1 MSDCVEGFT
10 VWTTIFVHLSARME
24 TFMLGIT
31 RWHVFKVVAAILCI
45 AGFTWLGMAYLIPAP
60 PSQIT
65 IATSPKGEHYHALGT
80 HYQGIAAGSEL
91 KVELRETGGAKEN
104 LRLLNDPNS
113 GIQIGFM
120 QGGISNSR
128 LAPELMSLGRIDHQI
143 FWLFSMGDTLT
154 DLSQL
159 KGKRIG
165 LGAEGSGDRAV
176 CEKILAVAG
185 ITYDN
190 TTLQTVDPETV
201 INNLDGGA
209 IDAVFRNFSPE
220 SPVLDALLRDSR
232 YHLMNFTEAE
242 ALTRIF
248 PYLVR
253 LVLPRGAID
262 LQRKLPISDTA
273 LIATTNVLMVRK
285 EVHPAIVDLLAQ
297 AMSQAHGTPG
307 LFQKAGEFP
316 TETDPEYPMSQGAR
330 DFYKNGPSFL
340 NWYLPFWMTNY
351 AQRIIAVLVA
361 VIAIVVP
368 VFNYAPKVFLWFI
381 HERVRRLYRRLRIVD
396 RVLLSEPDTSEMKA
410 LHAELESIVRAAN
423 IVPMRSSELFF
434 ELKSHIDRTRSNLA
448 SAEMRKRTA
457 RVA

>member
-1 MSDCVEGFT
+1 
-10 VWTTIFVHLSARME
+10 
-24 TFMLGIT
+24 
-31 RWHVFKVVAAILCI
+31 
-45 AGFTWLGMAYLIPAP
+45 
-60 PSQIT
+60 
-65 IATSPKGEHYHALGT
+65 
-80 HYQGIAAGSEL
+80 
-91 KVELRETGGAKEN
+91 
-104 LRLLNDPNS
+104 LL
-113 GIQIGFM
+113 
-120 QGGISNSR
+120 
-128 LAPELMSLGRIDHQI
+128 SLGRIDHQI
-143 FWLFSMGDTLT
+143 FWLFSVGSPLT

-159 KGKRIG
+159 KGKRVG

-190 TTLQTVDPETV
+190 TTLVSVAPETV

-209 IDAVFRNFSPE
+209 LDAVFRNFSQE

-232 YHLMNFTEAE
+232 YHLVNFTEAE

-253 LVLPRGAID
+253 VVLPRGTID

-273 LIATTNVLMVRK
+273 LIATTNVVMVRK
-285 EVHPAIVDLLAQ
+285 GVHPAIVDVLAM
-297 AMSQAHGTPG
+297 AISQAHGAPG
-307 LFQKAGEFP
+307 LFQKVGEFP
-316 TETDPEYPMSQGAR
+316 TDTDPEYPMPQGAR

-351 AQRIIAVLVA
+351 AQRVIAVLVA

-368 VFNYAPKVFLWFI
+368 VFNYVPKLFLWFI
-381 HERVRRLYRRLRIVD
+381 HDRVRRLYRRLRIVD
-396 RVLLSEPDTSEMKA
+396 TALLSGPDASKIEA
-410 LHAELESIVRAAN
+410 LQTELETIVRAAN

-434 ELKSHIDRTRSNLA
+434 ELKSHIDHTRSNLA
-448 SAEMRKRTA
+448 TAEARIRIA

>member
-1 MSDCVEGFT
+1 
-10 VWTTIFVHLSARME
+10 
-24 TFMLGIT
+24 MLGIT
-31 RWHVFKVVAAILCI
+31 RWHVFKLGAAILCI
-45 AGFTWLGMAYLIPAP
+45 AGLTWLGVAYLIPAP
-60 PSQIT
+60 PSQVT
-65 IATSPKGEHYHALGT
+65 IATSPEGEHYYVLGT
-80 HYQGIAAGSEL
+80 RYKGILADAGI
-91 KVELRETGGAKEN
+91 KVELRLTDGAKEN

-128 LAPELMSLGRIDHQI
+128 LAPALMSLGRIDHQI
-143 FWLFSMGDTLT
+143 FWLFSTSDTLT

-185 ITYDN
+185 VTYDN
-190 TTLQTVDPETV
+190 TTLVTVAPETV
-201 INNLDGGA
+201 INNFDGGA

-253 LVLPRGAID
+253 VVLPRGTVD
-262 LQRKLPISDTA
+262 LARKLPISDTA
-273 LIATTNVLMVRK
+273 LVATTNVLMVRK
-285 EVHPAIVDLLAQ
+285 GVHPAIVDLLAL
-297 AMSQAHGTPG
+297 AISQAHGSPG
-307 LFQKAGEFP
+307 LFHKVGEFP
-316 TETDPEYPMSQGAR
+316 TETDPEFPVSQGAR

-351 AQRIIAVLVA
+351 AQRVIAVLVA

-368 VFNYAPKVFLWFI
+368 VFNYVPKLFLWFI
-381 HERVRRLYRRLRIVD
+381 HDRVRRLYRRLRIVD
-396 RVLLSEPDTSEMKA
+396 RVLLSGPDASELKA
-410 LHAELESIVRAAN
+410 LHTELESIVRAAN

-434 ELKSHIDRTRSNLA
+434 ELKSHIDHTRSNLA
-448 SAEMRKRTA
+448 SAQARKPPGFKPK
-457 RVA
+457 VV

>member
-1 MSDCVEGFT
+1 
-10 VWTTIFVHLSARME
+10 ME
-24 TFMLGIT
+24 TFMLGVT
-31 RWHVFKVVAAILCI
+31 RWHVFKVLAAILCI
-45 AGFTWLGMAYLIPAP
+45 AGLTWLGMAYLIPAP

-65 IATSPKGEHYHALGT
+65 IATSPEGEHYHVLGT
-80 HYQGIAAGSEL
+80 RYQGLMAESRL

-128 LAPELMSLGRIDHQI
+128 LAPDLMSLGRIDHQI

-159 KGKRIG
+159 IGKRIG
-165 LGAEGSGDRAV
+165 LGADGSGDRAV

-190 TTLQTVDPETV
+190 TTFQSVAPETV
-201 INNLDGGA
+201 INNLEGGA

-253 LVLPRGAID
+253 VVLPRGAID

-285 EVHPAIVDLLAQ
+285 EVHPAIGDLLAQ

-351 AQRIIAVLVA
+351 AQRVIAVLVA

-410 LHAELESIVRAAN
+410 IHAELESIVRAAN

-434 ELKSHIDRTRSNLA
+434 ELKSHIDRTRSNLT
-448 SAEMRKRTA
+448 SAEMRNRTA

>member
-1 MSDCVEGFT
+1 
-10 VWTTIFVHLSARME
+10 
-24 TFMLGIT
+24 MLGIT
-31 RWHVFKVVAAILCI
+31 RWHVFKLGAAILCI
-45 AGFTWLGMAYLIPAP
+45 AGLTWLGVAYLIPAP
-60 PSQIT
+60 PSQVT
-65 IATSPKGEHYHALGT
+65 IATSPEGEHYYVLGT
-80 HYQGIAAGSEL
+80 RYKGILADAGI
-91 KVELRETGGAKEN
+91 KVELRLTDGAKEN

-128 LAPELMSLGRIDHQI
+128 LAPDLMSLGRIDHQI
-143 FWLFSMGDTLT
+143 FWLFSTSDTLT

-176 CEKILAVAG
+176 CEKILAAAG

-190 TTLQTVDPETV
+190 ATLVTVAPETV
-201 INNLDGGA
+201 INNFDGGA

-220 SPVLDALLRDSR
+220 SPVLDALLRGPQYR
-232 YHLMNFTEAE
+232 LMNFTEAE
-242 ALTRIF
+242 ALSRIF

-253 LVLPRGAID
+253 VVLPRGAVD
-262 LQRKLPISDTA
+262 LARKLPISDTA
-273 LIATTNVLMVRK
+273 LVATTNVLMVRK
-285 EVHPAIVDLLAQ
+285 GVHPAIVDLLAL
-297 AMSQAHGTPG
+297 AISQAHGSPG
-307 LFQKAGEFP
+307 LFHKVGEFP
-316 TETDPEYPMSQGAR
+316 TETDPEFPMSQGAR

-351 AQRIIAVLVA
+351 AQRVIAVLVA

-368 VFNYAPKVFLWFI
+368 VFNYVPKLFLWFI
-381 HERVRRLYRRLRIVD
+381 HDRVRRLYRRLRIVD
-396 RVLLSEPDTSEMKA
+396 RVLLSGPDASELKA
-410 LHAELESIVRAAN
+410 LHTELESIVRAAN

-434 ELKSHIDRTRSNLA
+434 ELKSHIDHTRSNLA
-448 SAEMRKRTA
+448 SAEARKPPGFKP

>member
-1 MSDCVEGFT
+1 MWVYLLDDNFRST
-10 VWTTIFVHLSARME
+10 K

-31 RWHVFKVVAAILCI
+31 RWHVFKVVAAMLCI
-45 AGFTWLGMAYLIPAP
+45 AGLTWLGMEYLIPAL

-65 IATSPKGEHYHALGT
+65 IATSPKDEHYHVLGT
-80 HYQGIAAGSEL
+80 RYQGIIAGSEVE
-91 KVELRETGGAKEN
+91 VELRETEGAKEN

-128 LAPELMSLGRIDHQI
+128 LAPDLMSLGRIDYQI

-190 TTLQTVDPETV
+190 TTLTAVAPETV

-232 YHLMNFTEAE
+232 YRLMNFTEAE

-253 LVLPRGAID
+253 VVLPRGTID

-297 AMSQAHGTPG
+297 AISQAHGTPG
-307 LFQKAGEFP
+307 LFQKVGEFP
-316 TETDPEYPMSQGAR
+316 TETDPEYPMSQAAR

-340 NWYLPFWMTNY
+340 NWYLPFWMTSY
-351 AQRIIAVLVA
+351 AQRVIAVLVA

-368 VFNYAPKVFLWFI
+368 VFNFAPKIFLWFI
-381 HERVRRLYRRLRIVD
+381 HDRVRRLYRRLRIVD
-396 RVLLSEPDTSEMKA
+396 RVLLSEPDRSEMKA
-410 LHAELESIVRAAN
+410 LHIELESIARAAN
-423 IVPMRSSELFF
+423 IVPMRSSDLFF
-434 ELKSHIDRTRSNLA
+434 ELKAHIDRTRSNLA
-448 SAEMRKRTA
+448 SAEMRSRTA

>member
-1 MSDCVEGFT
+1 
-10 VWTTIFVHLSARME
+10 
-24 TFMLGIT
+24 MLGIT
-31 RWHVFKVVAAILCI
+31 RWHIFKVLAAMLSI
-45 AGFTWLGMAYLIPAP
+45 AALTWLGMEYLIPAL

-65 IATSPKGEHYHALGT
+65 IATSPKDEHYYVLGT
-80 HYQGIAAGSEL
+80 RYQGIMAGSEVT
-91 KVELRETGGAKEN
+91 VELRETYGAKEN

-143 FWLFSMGDTLT
+143 FWLFSTGDTLT

-165 LGAEGSGDRAV
+165 LSAEGSGDRAV

-190 TTLQTVDPETV
+190 TTFTTVSPETV

-232 YHLMNFTEAE
+232 YRLMNFTEAE

-253 LVLPRGAID
+253 VVLPRGTID

-297 AMSQAHGTPG
+297 AISQAHGTPG
-307 LFQKAGEFP
+307 LFQKVGEFP
-316 TETDPEYPMSQGAR
+316 TETDPEYPMSQAAR

-340 NWYLPFWMTNY
+340 NWYLPFWMTSY
-351 AQRIIAVLVA
+351 VQRVIAVLVA

-381 HERVRRLYRRLRIVD
+381 HDRVRRLYRRLRIVD
-396 RVLLSEPDTSEMKA
+396 RVLLSEPDRSEMKA
-410 LHAELESIVRAAN
+410 LHIELESIARAAN
-423 IVPMRSSELFF
+423 IVPMHSSDLFF
-434 ELKSHIDRTRSNLA
+434 ELKAHIDHTRSNLA
-448 SAEMRKRTA
+448 SAETRSPTA